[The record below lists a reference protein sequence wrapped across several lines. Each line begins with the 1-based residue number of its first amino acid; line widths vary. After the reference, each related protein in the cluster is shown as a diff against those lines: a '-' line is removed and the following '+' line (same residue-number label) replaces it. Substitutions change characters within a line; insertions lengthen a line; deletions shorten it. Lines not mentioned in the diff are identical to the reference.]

1 MDVIQQISETM
12 QGGSHTLTYSFRN
25 NTLTKDLYSNNYIFY
40 NYAQGTMLLLQTF
53 QP

>member
-12 QGGSHTLTYSFRN
+12 QGVSHTLTYSFRN
-25 NTLTKDLYSNNYIFY
+25 NMLTKGLYSNDYICY
-40 NYAQGTMLLLQTF
+40 NYAQGTMLLLHTF